1 MARELLKLERLSRN
15 TRRAGDV
22 MVKAKNSKQANI
34 NVRHWS
40 CCDCDAGIVLGGSNN
55 CQDAKKSHPLP
66 KMSSTEECASN
77 FLPCRQKE
85 KWGES
90 FTICRLNKQIYF

>member
-1 MARELLKLERLSRN
+1 MQDMARELLKLERLSRN

-22 MVKAKNSKQANI
+22 MVKAKNSKQANR

-55 CQDAKKSHPLP
+55 CQAAKKSHPLP
-66 KMSSTEECASN
+66 KDVIDKRMRFEIPSMKAE
-77 FLPCRQKE
+77 RKM
-85 KWGES
+85 G
-90 FTICRLNKQIYF
+90 